1 MSTWTYLK
9 HMGTATRNGLF
20 FFFFCYIFH
29 AHVLCSKFLVSLQSS
44 ARDIKKK
51 NTTVEANL
59 LRNTLREI
67 SYYALPIKALIHC
80 ISRRDFL
87 DTSLINKQTISDTKV
102 NYVSEIYISNQ

>member
-20 FFFFCYIFH
+20 SCYIFN

-44 ARDIKKK
+44 ARADIKNK

-67 SYYALPIKALIHC
+67 SYYALPIKALIHG
-80 ISRRDFL
+80 IGRDFL
-87 DTSLINKQTISDTKV
+87 DTSLTFNKQTINDTKV
-102 NYVSEIYISNQ
+102 NYINEIYISNQ